1 MEKTVRNSSI
11 MDDTTANKNGGN
23 TMSLLWI
30 RACLE
35 EQGESEEA
43 QEGPYE
49 ANRQALLGS
58 QLQGCGA
65 VQAQQNMELEATFPI
80 LPT

>member
-1 MEKTVRNSSI
+1 
-11 MDDTTANKNGGN
+11 
-23 TMSLLWI
+23 MSHLWI

-49 ANRQALLGS
+49 ANWQALLGS
-58 QLQGCGA
+58 QLQGRGA
-65 VQAQQNMELEATFPI
+65 MQAQQNMELEATFPI
-80 LPT
+80 LPTKRLLRSARWFSWSLRVIQVR